1 MRRGINQ
8 HTLEKICRGEPVRSI
23 KLVKCLSVLDDVERV
38 RLGRRVRV
46 VRPKKMVERD
56 PKEYALKLRTD
67 RRDQLHVGSVGRRN
81 LKS

>member
-1 MRRGINQ
+1 MSDKRSRR
-8 HTLEKICRGEPVRSI
+8 CREGSSREEGSCR
-23 KLVKCLSVLDDVERV
+23 ET
-38 RLGRRVRV
+38 
-46 VRPKKMVERD
+46 KKMVERD